1 MEVLDIRGD
10 GDGESSVSGKTKAVF
25 DEMEVLDISLPGGG
39 ALVEQQTEKCP
50 GGVGTEKDYQRP
62 QQTEKGKRK
71 QETPPLAK
79 RRWCENHEQ
88 FFTGIRL
95 VFPFHLQCW

>member
-39 ALVEQQTEKCP
+39 ALAEQQTEKCP
-50 GGVGTEKDYQRP
+50 GGVGT
-62 QQTEKGKRK
+62 
-71 QETPPLAK
+71 
-79 RRWCENHEQ
+79 
-88 FFTGIRL
+88 
-95 VFPFHLQCW
+95 